1 MEMKISGIRHPLGF
15 FFVVLWL
22 AMLLPAEKLWAPY
35 QHRRAIDDPL
45 GRQKAQIYDVYGD
58 YVIRGAKV
66 HQKSLRLMLTTG
78 IKKLSGMDDPAQAWR
93 CFIHDEEVVA
103 LNFTTVNGKSL
114 STNTDL
120 AGALL
125 DCLYQAGFKPENFM
139 IVGLAEL
146 PPQAQGT
153 RPWRYGWQEQPTD
166 IGTTEVHLARWLE
179 EVTAIINIPSI
190 MDDHIVGLRGA
201 MVNMTLPLLK
211 SPALLYLNGG
221 DPFLPE
227 IYDLP
232 AIKGKIRLHL
242 ANMLLVLYYGG
253 PVIQPLYV
261 YEYGSVLFGTDPV
274 ALDWVAS
281 KLLTKFRTEQN
292 IPLHVEAGL
301 DSPYL
306 DTAFAMGLG
315 YQGHHYIEYQR
326 CKHESLEA
334 PPQ

>member
-1 MEMKISGIRHPLGF
+1 MKISGIQYPPGL

-22 AMLLPAEKLWAPY
+22 AMFLPAERLWAPY

-45 GRQKAQIYDVYGD
+45 GRQKAQIYDVHGN
-58 YVIRGAKV
+58 YVIRGTKV

-78 IKKLSGMDDPAQAWR
+78 IKKLSGMDDPSQAWR
-93 CFIHDEEVVA
+93 CFIHDEDVVA

-139 IVGLAEL
+139 VVGLAEL
-146 PPQAQGT
+146 PKQAQGT
-153 RPWRYGWQEQPTD
+153 RPWRYGWQKQPTD
-166 IGTTEVHLARWLE
+166 IGTTTVYLAGWLE
-179 EVTAIINIPSI
+179 EVTAIINIPSM
-190 MDDHIVGLRGA
+190 MDDHILGLRGA
-201 MVNMTLPLLK
+201 MVNVTLPLLK
-211 SPALLYLNGG
+211 NPAQLYINNG
-221 DPFLPE
+221 DPFIPE

-232 AIKGKIRLHL
+232 AIKGKIRLHI
-242 ANMLLVLYYGG
+242 ANMLQVLYYGG
-253 PVIQPLYV
+253 PLIHSSYV
-261 YEYGSVLFGTDPV
+261 YENGSILIGTDPV
-274 ALDWVAS
+274 ALDCVGA
-281 KLLTKFRTEQN
+281 KLLGNLRSEQN
-292 IPLHVEAGL
+292 IPLHIPISL

-315 YQGHHYIEYQR
+315 YQDLNFIEYQ
-326 CKHESLEA
+326 KIPHEQEES